1 MGLRQLLAFQPIL
14 NRLIHALKVT
24 QRSITDHL
32 HDQPAEQAG
41 EIFAMDEIGLTVSPT
56 SDDKIMS
63 PFEHTQQ
70 HPLAK
75 PFKPRFS
82 ITFVTTGLKP
92 YIRQVKK
99 ERLKPNTTRQNPE
112 HYFQTLIETVDD
124 LVQVVS
130 AQGRVLYSNRR
141 LEAFTGYT
149 QEEAKTLEPFHWIHP
164 EDKERVV
171 RQFEA
176 LLMTEGGRIQIQ
188 YKVVTKS
195 GAVKHLETKVSN
207 ALHDPGIGGVIAI
220 IRDVTA
226 RVEAERRADNQGQL
240 YQLLTEISK
249 RFLNSPLQPSIEEML
264 TSIGQFSQ
272 VDRSYAYVLN
282 EQQGHWNCLFEWR
295 SPEGEKVVSQYY
307 QTGVGVEETRWMLEQ
322 FLGNKVVNCEHMDE
336 LPPEAWQCRTLFEA
350 DGTRSILLI
359 PMLAGG
365 KVLGFIGYDTVLQP
379 KKWQEDDI
387 IALRICTEI
396 LTSAL
401 IRAEAEQ
408 AIKQSLSVNE
418 AIIASTAEGI
428 LVTDLSDNI
437 VACNETFRKMWLIPE
452 GVLPGVKAST
462 AFKYALKNVEN
473 AAEVQEQVSK
483 MNPAQDQHIML
494 TAYIR
499 NKRVIECISKPQLID
514 GRIVGRVWS
523 NRDITDRLAAERE
536 EMEKGVAQAQF
547 ESLKNQVNPHFLF
560 NSLNVLSSLV
570 YIDAGLS
577 EKFIGQLAR
586 SYRYL
591 LEQKDNE
598 LVTLKTEIDF
608 VHSFTFLLNIRFEE
622 KLRVNIRLQEEVMD
636 HYVAPLTLQLLIE
649 NAVKHNIISAESP
662 LVIDISNE
670 QDTYL
675 MVSNNLQLRQ
685 NSLPSTGLGLKN
697 ISSRYKLFSPIP
709 PVFGPE
715 GSKYIA
721 RIPLIKTPNA

>member
-1 MGLRQLLAFQPIL
+1 M
-14 NRLIHALKVT
+14 
-24 QRSITDHL
+24 
-32 HDQPAEQAG
+32 
-41 EIFAMDEIGLTVSPT
+41 
-56 SDDKIMS
+56 
-63 PFEHTQQ
+63 
-70 HPLAK
+70 
-75 PFKPRFS
+75 
-82 ITFVTTGLKP
+82 
-92 YIRQVKK
+92 
-99 ERLKPNTTRQNPE
+99 KPNTTHQDQER
-112 HYFQTLIETVDD
+112 YFQTLIETVDD

-130 AQGRVLYSNRR
+130 AEGKVLYSNHQ
-141 LEAFTGYT
+141 LEAFTGYN
-149 QEEAKTLEPFHWIHP
+149 QEEAKALEPFQWIHP

-176 LLMTEGGRIQIQ
+176 LLMTEGGRTQVQ
-188 YKVVTKS
+188 YKVVTKQ
-195 GAVKHLETKVSN
+195 GKVKHLETKVAN
-207 ALHDPGIGGVIAI
+207 ALQDPGIGGVIAI
-220 IRDVTA
+220 IRDITA
-226 RVEAERRADNQGQL
+226 RVEAEESAVNQRLL

-249 RFLNSPLQPSIEEML
+249 RFLNSPLQPAIEEML
-264 TSIGQFSQ
+264 TRIGQFSQ
-272 VDRSYAYVLN
+272 VDRSYAYVLDD
-282 EQQGHWNCLFEWR
+282 EQGHWNCLFEWR
-295 SPEGEKVVSQYY
+295 SPGGEKVASQYY
-307 QTGVGVEETRWMLEQ
+307 QTGVSVAESRWMLEQ
-322 FLGNKVVNCEHMDE
+322 FLDNKVVNCEHLDE
-336 LPPEAWQCRTLFEA
+336 LPPEAWQCRALFEA
-350 DGTRSILLI
+350 DGTLSILLI

-387 IALRICTEI
+387 VALRICTEI

-428 LVTDLSDNI
+428 LVTDLNDNI
-437 VACNETFRKMWLIPE
+437 GAYNDTFRKMWLIPD
-452 GVLPGVKAST
+452 GVLPGAKAST

-473 AAEVQEQVSK
+473 AAEVQAQVSK
-483 MNPAQDQHIML
+483 MNPGQDRLIML
-494 TAYIR
+494 TAHIS

-536 EMEKGVAQAQF
+536 EIEKGVAQAQF

-577 EKFIGQLAR
+577 EKFIVQLAR

-591 LEQKDNE
+591 LEQKDKE
-598 LVTLKTEIDF
+598 LVSLKTEIDF
-608 VHSFTFLLNIRFEE
+608 VHSFAFLLKIRFED
-622 KLRVNIRLQEEVMD
+622 KLQVNIRLQDEVMD
-636 HYVAPLTLQLLIE
+636 HCVAPLTLQLLIE
-649 NAVKHNIISAESP
+649 NAVKHNVISTESP

-670 QDTYL
+670 QDAYL
-675 MVSNNLQLRQ
+675 IVCNNLQLRQ
-685 NSLPSTGLGLKN
+685 NSLPSTGVGLKN

-709 PVFGPE
+709 PVFGAE

-721 RIPLIKTPNA
+721 RIPLIKTSNA